1 MFPGQ
6 SQPRCAV
13 RGADGPIL
21 TGASR
26 HPHYT
31 GDMPTPPKTS
41 TSAPTR
47 LRVSMLGSFPPQAQ
61 GIQMYC
67 RGLGEAL
74 SRVCALDAIGFR
86 RMYPAFLFPGVKENF
101 DPGKPPMQGEDLRV
115 SHPLAWYA
123 PWGWLAAALRVRA
136 DVFHLQWWSLPLF
149 PVAALFVLVM
159 RLRGI
164 PVVIT
169 VHNVL
174 PHERSRGFV
183 GAGRW
188 LCRRA
193 VRVLVHSA
201 VNREQLIAHYGVPPE
216 RVVLVPHGSPAPEA
230 MPERTAACAR
240 LGLRPER
247 RYVLA
252 FGVIRP
258 YKGVGDLI
266 DALARIAA
274 PCPEVD
280 LIVAGKPWVDWEPY
294 AARIAAHGLDARVH
308 TFLDY
313 IPETALGDYFA
324 VADLVALPYTHFDAQ
339 SGVGAQA
346 LPYGKPLLVSQTGA
360 LPEWVDHAPAWLV
373 PPSSPAAL
381 AERLQ
386 WVFADWA
393 AARAAFAP
401 VAARVLARH
410 GWDVA
415 AAAHVA
421 VYAQAVAPTD
431 RTTVPEC

>member
-1 MFPGQ
+1 
-6 SQPRCAV
+6 
-13 RGADGPIL
+13 
-21 TGASR
+21 
-26 HPHYT
+26 
-31 GDMPTPPKTS
+31 MPTPPKTS
-41 TSAPTR
+41 SSAPTR
-47 LRVSMLGSFPPQAQ
+47 LRVSMLGAFPPQAQ

-67 RGLGEAL
+67 CGLGEAL

-86 RMYPAFLFPGVKENF
+86 RMYPAWLFPGVKENF
-101 DPGKPPMQGEDLRV
+101 DPGKAPMRGEDLRV

-193 VRVLVHSA
+193 ARVLVHSA
-201 VNREQLIAHYGVPPE
+201 VNREQLIAHYGVAPE
-216 RVVLVPHGSPAPEA
+216 RVVHVPHGSPAPEA
-230 MPERTAACAR
+230 IPDRAAACVR

-247 RYVLA
+247 QYILA

-266 DALARIAA
+266 EALAQIAA
-274 PCPEVD
+274 AHPAVD
-280 LIVAGKPWVDWEPY
+280 LIVAGKPWVAWEPY
-294 AARIAAHGLDARVH
+294 AAQIVLHGLEARVH
-308 TFLDY
+308 TALDY
-313 IPETALGDYFA
+313 IPESAVGDYFA
-324 VADLVALPYTHFDAQ
+324 AADLVVLPYTHFDAQ

-346 LPYGKPLLVSQTGA
+346 LAYGKPLLVSTTGA
-360 LPEWVDHAPAWLV
+360 LPEWVDHAPAWQV
-373 PPSSPAAL
+373 PPSAPEAL
-381 AERLQ
+381 AERLH
-386 WVFADWA
+386 WVFADPE
-393 AARAAFAP
+393 AARSAFAP
-401 VAARVLARH
+401 IAARVSERH
-410 GWDVA
+410 GWAQA
-415 AAAHVA
+415 AAVHAA
-421 VYAQAVAPTD
+421 VYASL
-431 RTTVPEC
+431 VPRSDPAIVPVS